1 MLLFGWL
8 GVDYGSTDYY
18 NRRAFFV
25 AGLLW
30 AALWQMNKHNKT

>member
-1 MLLFGWL
+1 MVVQIITTVGL
-8 GVDYGSTDYY
+8 
-18 NRRAFFV
+18 FFV